1 VCVCVCVCV
10 YIYIHIHTYICVS
23 YVNIHIYNCIYIL
36 YISCLSGN
44 KFFVEKN
51 FEKANSKYEE
61 ALSVFTYLLVK
72 PGYDGVMKIKPQ
84 EKNK

>member
-1 VCVCVCVCV
+1 M
-10 YIYIHIHTYICVS
+10 YLY
-23 YVNIHIYNCIYIL
+23 

-72 PGYDGVMKIKPQ
+72 PGYDGVMKIKTPRKKQ
-84 EKNK
+84 IKKPKV